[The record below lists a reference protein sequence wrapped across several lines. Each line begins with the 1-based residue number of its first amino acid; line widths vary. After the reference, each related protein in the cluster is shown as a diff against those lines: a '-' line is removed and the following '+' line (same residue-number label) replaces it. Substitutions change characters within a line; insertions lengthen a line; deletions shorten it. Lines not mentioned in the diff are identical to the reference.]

1 MSSSLPDG
9 SYWATC
15 RERTV
20 FAAVANGHDDVFPRA
35 EMTVKDGWATFTR
48 EGVEV
53 WSCSARYA
61 AAHFDVQ
68 SA

>member
-9 SYWATC
+9 TYCATC

-20 FAAVANGHDDVFPRA
+20 FAASANGHADVFPRA
-35 EMTVKDGWATFTR
+35 EMIVKDGWATFAR
-48 EGVEV
+48 DGVEV
-53 WSCSARYA
+53 WNCSARYA
-61 AAHFDVQ
+61 TAHFDVR